1 MEIIRLLN
9 HILLFLEEHEDL
21 ICNKIMETNSESSL
35 NKYSYLLKKIQ
46 ISKKYVESIR
56 KYIPECQKKEDYVFV
71 LGI

>member
-35 NKYSYLLKKIQ
+35 NKYSYLLKKNTN
-46 ISKKYVESIR
+46 
-56 KYIPECQKKEDYVFV
+56 F
-71 LGI
+71 